1 MRSPRKR
8 AVIPPGPVATQVKL
22 PVAAMI
28 AVGEPN
34 TFQFACSCG
43 CKVFQIFRQPVER
56 KRRIKTA
63 HRLRIVGRCV
73 DCQKVLRLAFGG
85 IRVKS

>member
-1 MRSPRKR
+1 MSSRK
-8 AVIPPGPVATQVKL
+8 AVTVPSGPVAAEIGSPIAT
-22 PVAAMI
+22 MI
-28 AVGEPN
+28 GMDQPN

-43 CKVFQIFRQPVER
+43 CKVFHIFRLPVER
-56 KRRIKTA
+56 KRKIKTA

-85 IRVKS
+85 IRVR